1 MSFLDL
7 FLKQY
12 EWERE
17 DGIMP
22 PLSENSDN
30 TLILHNTRSDD
41 AGRYICNSYAEDDTL
56 TQNYVDLVIKRE
68 YRRKRQQKKR
78 QRTVYNTIN

>member
-1 MSFLDL
+1 
-7 FLKQY
+7 
-12 EWERE
+12 
-17 DGIMP
+17 MP

-30 TLILHNTRSDD
+30 VLILHNTRSDD

-68 YRRKRQQKKR
+68 YRRKRQHKR
-78 QRTVYNTIN
+78 QRTVYNTRN